1 MRHRFLSVLLTAL
14 VAGRSATS
22 VAGVQTDPPP
32 KVPGSYLAV
41 KGSKIYYEECGTG
54 PAIIL
59 LHDGLIDSST
69 WDNVWKPLCSTFHV
83 VRYDRRGFGLSDAP
97 QQPFSPS
104 DDLFA
109 LLQHVNVSRATIVGN
124 SSGGA
129 LAIDFA
135 LEHPD
140 MVTGLFLIGPVVH
153 GMQDSAYFTARGDQN
168 NEPLKRNDVKSTAE
182 NWSKDRFLIGPG
194 HDVARKQ
201 FFEALT
207 RHSQSLNYPGNLERR
222 PLPAAAS
229 RLAQI
234 QAPVLMMVGEYDIA
248 DVHAYCGAIQNGV
261 PENARLVVKDSGH
274 LIQLDNPDVVVDRL
288 SRFAQRSGR
297 AVVNVPSA
305 DLAPL
310 AGTYKLGETPVTV
323 SVRDSGLVVEVPN
336 VPPIRFY
343 AQSNSVFFAR
353 LREIDIEF
361 KRDAAGKVTQMD
373 LHQAGTVT
381 TCPRV

>member
-1 MRHRFLSVLLTAL
+1 MRHRLLSVALTAL
-14 VAGRSATS
+14 MAGLPATS
-22 VAGVQTDPPP
+22 AVRAQTDPLT
-32 KVPGSYLAV
+32 KVPGGYLDV
-41 KGSKIYYEECGTG
+41 RGSRIHYEECGTG
-54 PAIIL
+54 PTIIL

-69 WDNVWKPLCSTFHV
+69 WDNVWKPLCASFHV
-83 VRYDRRGFGLSDAP
+83 VRYDRRGFGFSDAP
-97 QQPFSPS
+97 QRPFSPS
-104 DDLFA
+104 DDLLA

-135 LEHPD
+135 LEHPAI
-140 MVTGLFLIGPVVH
+140 VTGLFLIGPVVH
-153 GMQDSAYFTARGDQN
+153 GMQDSAYFTARGDKN
-168 NEPLKRNDVKSTAE
+168 NEPLKRNDVRSTAE
-182 NWSKDRFLIGPG
+182 NWSQDRFLIGPD
-194 HDVARKQ
+194 HDAARKQ
-201 FFEALT
+201 FFDALM
-207 RHSQSLNYPGNLERR
+207 RHPQSLSYPGNLELR
-222 PLPAAAS
+222 PSPPAAG
-229 RLAQI
+229 RLSQI
-234 QAPVLMMVGEYDIA
+234 QAPVFMMVGEYDIA

-297 AVVNVPSA
+297 AVVKVPSA
-305 DLAPL
+305 DLTSL

-323 SVRDSGLVVEVPN
+323 SVRNGNLVVEVPN
-336 VPPIRFY
+336 VPPVAFY

-361 KRDAAGKVTQMD
+361 KRDAAGRVTQMD

-381 TCPRV
+381 TCPRA